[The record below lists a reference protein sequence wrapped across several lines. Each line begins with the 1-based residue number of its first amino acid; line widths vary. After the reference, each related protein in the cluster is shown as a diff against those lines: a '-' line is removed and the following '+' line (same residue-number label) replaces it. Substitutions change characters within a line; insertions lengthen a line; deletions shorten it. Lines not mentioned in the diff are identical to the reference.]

1 MNTSYK
7 INENGLEYLVV
18 HTEKKDKDSGQIITK
33 EKKYCL
39 EVDTKKWAP
48 TYPGDICPEYMLNY
62 CEAKGLDHLEWYVKT
77 LEEQIT
83 KQTVKKGTEEVIQTI
98 TRKRT
103 PSEVKQQFIAR
114 YFPQMKRVKDEEY
127 KGHASRAKDRLEQ
140 MRASQASSPKK
151 GSPKVEQP
159 KE

>member
-1 MNTSYK
+1 MNKQAIIS
-7 INENGLEYLVV
+7 ENGMEYLVSYGKDGQ
-18 HTEKKDKDSGQIITK
+18 EKKR
-33 EKKYCL
+33 YCL
-39 EVDTKKWAP
+39 EIDAWKP